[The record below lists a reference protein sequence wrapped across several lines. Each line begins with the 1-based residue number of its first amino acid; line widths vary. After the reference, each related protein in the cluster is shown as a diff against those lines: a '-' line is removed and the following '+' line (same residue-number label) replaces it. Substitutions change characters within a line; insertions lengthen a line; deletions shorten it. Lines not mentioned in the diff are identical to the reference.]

1 VICRVF
7 QKGSR
12 NKDVLV
18 SPSEEAITNN
28 EIDRRSISF
37 PTSMQFSM
45 GPEDFSVDLSALCPF
60 MDPVMPF
67 YSTIDASSLVA
78 LRMPPMASMGTMDI
92 DGI

>member
-1 VICRVF
+1 VF

-12 NKDVLV
+12 NKEVPV

-28 EIDRRSISF
+28 EIDQRSMSF
-37 PTSMQFSM
+37 PTSMQFPM
-45 GPEDFSVDLSALCPF
+45 GPEDFSVDLSELCPF

-67 YSTIDASSLVA
+67 YSTTDASSLVA
-78 LRMPPMASMGTMDI
+78 PRMPPSMGTMDI